1 MYKASGLG
9 LMFYTFWVI
18 FHVLCKEDVTVG
30 KVEDGYMLIRR
41 LNNVFIYSAQQEDKK
56 LDHKEIARLAQGYGG
71 SIEELVNMFI
81 YFVEQQEKTINMN
94 SAKIKQLNNRIRI
107 LERETG
113 TLKNKNEPCARC
125 ISLEK
130 KIGVLEGTIAELKEK
145 YSLNGNQVQ
154 TAKVKNG
161 MTIAMKSGTDLEDV
175 KRLLDAGKS
184 DFEIMNELGI
194 SRSTLWRR
202 KKQMGANGTD
212 NKK

>member
-1 MYKASGLG
+1 MG
-9 LMFYTFWVI
+9 VI
-18 FHVLCKEDVTVG
+18 TELWRGNISPQEPHKGTSKEYRKIVSQ
-30 KVEDGYMLIRR
+30 IC
-41 LNNVFIYSAQQEDKK
+41 
-56 LDHKEIARLAQGYGG
+56 
-71 SIEELVNMFI
+71 
-81 YFVEQQEKTINMN
+81 EQQEKIINMN

-107 LERETG
+107 LEREME
-113 TLKNKNEPCARC
+113 TLKNEPCARC
-125 ISLEK
+125 ISMEK
-130 KIGVLEGTIAELKEK
+130 KIGVLEGTIAELKGK

-161 MTIAMKSGTDLEDV
+161 MAIAMKSGTDLDAV
-175 KRLLDAGKS
+175 KRLMDAGKT

>member
-1 MYKASGLG
+1 MYKTSGFG
-9 LMFYTFWVI
+9 LVFYTFWVI
-18 FHVLCKEDVTVG
+18 SHVLCKEDVTVG

-41 LNNVFIYSAQQEDKK
+41 LNNLFVYSMQQEDKK
-56 LDHKEIARLAQGYGG
+56 LDHKELARLAQGYGG
-71 SIEELVNMFI
+71 SVEELLNMFI
-81 YFVEQQEKTINMN
+81 YFVEQQEKIINMN

-107 LERETG
+107 LEREME
-113 TLKNKNEPCARC
+113 TLKNEPCARC
-125 ISLEK
+125 ISMEK
-130 KIGVLEGTIAELKEK
+130 KIGVLEGTIAELKGK

-161 MTIAMKSGTDLEDV
+161 MAIAMKSGTDLDAV
-175 KRLLDAGKS
+175 KRLMDAGKT